1 MDSQNRPRKPSPKNE
16 QQQLAVERQI
26 KYLGLVI
33 EKDDEYRYQLL
44 RKNSETSLKKTYIED
59 YTEVLEDD
67 VQRAYYPIREK
78 YILIVKN
85 SRRNFIESLERRG
98 HNNMKQT
105 TKNLKNISKALR

>member
-1 MDSQNRPRKPSPKNE
+1 M
-16 QQQLAVERQI
+16 
-26 KYLGLVI
+26 
-33 EKDDEYRYQLL
+33 
-44 RKNSETSLKKTYIED
+44 KKTYIEN

-67 VQRAYYPIREK
+67 VHRTYYPIREK

-105 TKNLKNISKALR
+105 TKNLKSITKALRQSKKLNK